1 MKLEQAY
8 TECLEIAKEFAFK
21 KVIWLD
27 THYSGVDWSFGDTHY
42 SGVHW
47 SFSVTIKIG
56 EEFKI
61 FPFYSFMTDGL
72 IDENISKIKELCNT
86 NTENRL

>member
-1 MKLEQAY
+1 MNLQQAY

-27 THYSGVDWSFGDTHY
+27 THYSGVDWSFG
-42 SGVHW
+42 
-47 SFSVTIKIG
+47 VTIKIG
-56 EEFKI
+56 GEFKI
-61 FPFYSFMTDGL
+61 FPFYDFMTDGL
-72 IDENISKIKELCNT
+72 IDDNINKIKELCNT

>member
-1 MKLEQAY
+1 MKLEEAY

-27 THYSGVDWSFGDTHY
+27 THFSGTDWSFGLTM
-42 SGVHW
+42 
-47 SFSVTIKIG
+47 KIG

-61 FPFYSFMTDGL
+61 FPFYDFMTDGL
-72 IDENISKIKELCNT
+72 IDENISKIKDLCNT
-86 NTENRL
+86 DTEKK

>member
-1 MKLEQAY
+1 MNLQQAY
-8 TECLEIAKEFAFK
+8 SECLEIAKEFAFK

-27 THYSGVDWSFGDTHY
+27 THYSGVDWSFG
-42 SGVHW
+42 
-47 SFSVTIKIG
+47 VTIKIG

-61 FPFYSFMTDGL
+61 FPFYGFLTDGL
-72 IDENISKIKELCNT
+72 IDENISKIKELCNK

>member
-1 MKLEQAY
+1 MNLQQAY
-8 TECLEIAKEFAFK
+8 SECLEIAKEFAFR

-27 THYSGVDWSFGDTHY
+27 THYSGVDWSFG
-42 SGVHW
+42 
-47 SFSVTIKIG
+47 VTIKIG

-61 FPFYSFMTDGL
+61 FPFYYFMTDGL
-72 IDENISKIKELCNT
+72 IDDNISKIKELCNT

>member
-1 MKLEQAY
+1 MNLQQAY
-8 TECLEIAKEFAFK
+8 SECLDIAKEFAFK

-27 THYSGVDWSFGDTHY
+27 THLL
-42 SGVHW
+42 GVHW
-47 SFSVTIKIG
+47 SFGVTIKIG

-72 IDENISKIKELCNT
+72 IDENISKIKDICNT
-86 NTENRL
+86 DTEKK

>member
-1 MKLEQAY
+1 MKLEEAY

-27 THYSGVDWSFGDTHY
+27 THFSGVDWSFG
-42 SGVHW
+42 
-47 SFSVTIKIG
+47 VTIKIG

-61 FPFYSFMTDGL
+61 FPFYGFLTDGL
-72 IDENISKIKELCNT
+72 IEDNLKQIKELCNK
-86 NTENRL
+86 NTENQS

>member
-1 MKLEQAY
+1 MNLQQAY
-8 TECLEIAKEFAFK
+8 SECLEIAKEFAFK

-27 THYSGVDWSFGDTHY
+27 THFSGVDWSFG
-42 SGVHW
+42 
-47 SFSVTIKIG
+47 VTIKIG

>member
-1 MKLEQAY
+1 MNLQQAY
-8 TECLEIAKEFAFK
+8 SECLEIAKEFAFK

-27 THYSGVDWSFGDTHY
+27 THYSGVDWSF
-42 SGVHW
+42 
-47 SFSVTIKIG
+47 SVTMKIG

-72 IDENISKIKELCNT
+72 IDENISKIKDLCNT
-86 NTENRL
+86 DTENQS

>member
-1 MKLEQAY
+1 MNLQQAY

-27 THYSGVDWSFGDTHY
+27 THFSGVDWSFG
-42 SGVHW
+42 
-47 SFSVTIKIG
+47 VTIKIG
-56 EEFKI
+56 EEFEI
-61 FPFYSFMTDGL
+61 FPFYDFMTDGL
-72 IDENISKIKELCNT
+72 IDDNISKIKELCNK